1 MNPAIDRHTH
11 RWPARQTD
19 RWPDRQMASQTDGQ
33 TDRWADRQMASQTDG
48 QSDRQMASQTD
59 GQTDRQTDGQRQTYI
74 GLDADGDD
82 LLPGSRGQAGD
93 DRGGTLVFGYLHG
106 LGQSLRLLLLHFLLA
121 RTVPV
126 AAGTW
131 LTQQIASD
139 VTGVAD
145 QEMSKIKLSFIIA
158 ADSLRP
164 HAKVLSIIL

>member
-1 MNPAIDRHTH
+1 MAS
-11 RWPARQTD
+11 QTD
-19 RWPDRQMASQTDGQ
+19 RWPDRQMARQTDGQ
-33 TDRWADRQMASQTDG
+33 TDRWAARQMGRQTDGQSDRQMASQTDG

-106 LGQSLRLLLLHFLLA
+106 LGQSLSLLLLHFLLA

-131 LTQQIASD
+131 LTQQIAND

-145 QEMSKIKLSFIIA
+145 QLMSKIKLSFIIA
-158 ADSLRP
+158 ADLSLI
-164 HAKVLSIIL
+164 HI

>member
-1 MNPAIDRHTH
+1 MNPAIDRHAH

-19 RWPDRQMASQTDGQ
+19 GQPDRQT
-33 TDRWADRQMASQTDG
+33 
-48 QSDRQMASQTD
+48 ASQTD
-59 GQTDRQTDGQRQTYI
+59 GQTDRQTDGQRQTYVR
-74 GLDADGDD
+74 LDADGDD

-126 AAGTW
+126 ATGTW
-131 LTQQIASD
+131 STQQIAND

-145 QEMSKIKLSFIIA
+145 QVMSKYFFSFIIA
-158 ADSLRP
+158 ADSLCP
-164 HAKVLSIIL
+164 HDKVLSIIL